1 MVFIRLNSKRRRLED
16 PAELASSSRN
26 PCNKK
31 EVQSPTTPDPVVG
44 LSGSKSQGD
53 QLFGNVLKQVH
64 PDNVKLKPTIAKFI
78 SGLGAPASSIQVEAI
93 HVKRSSFV
101 YETKLQS
108 FNLLSEAMT
117 KKCNDNPILKIGW
130 YGASK
135 EEIVD
140 IITIGLFDQVT
151 VMEFSFLLKITL
163 LIFSKLLFKTKMD

>member
-1 MVFIRLNSKRRRLED
+1 M
-16 PAELASSSRN
+16 
-26 PCNKK
+26 
-31 EVQSPTTPDPVVG
+31 VG